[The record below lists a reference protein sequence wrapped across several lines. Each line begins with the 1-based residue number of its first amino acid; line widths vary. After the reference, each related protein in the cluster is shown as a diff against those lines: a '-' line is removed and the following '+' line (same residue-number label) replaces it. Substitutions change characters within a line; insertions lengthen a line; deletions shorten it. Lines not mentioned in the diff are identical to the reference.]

1 MSIDDWRGEIDDI
14 DREIVRLLNARAR
27 IASKLGALKRA
38 AGAPLCDPTREMEVM
53 KQVDEWNQGP
63 LDARALARLFRRI
76 IYESRRLEA
85 QSAESNSPVRVEEER
100 L

>member
-1 MSIDDWRGEIDDI
+1 MNIDDWRGEIDDI

-27 IASKLGALKRA
+27 IANKLGALKRA
-38 AGAPLCDPTREMEVM
+38 TGVPLCDPTRDMEVL
-53 KQVDEWNQGP
+53 KPVHEWNQGP

-76 IYESRRLEA
+76 TYESRRLEA
-85 QSAESNSPVRVEEER
+85 QRAESNTPVHVEEER

>member
-1 MSIDDWRGEIDDI
+1 MSIDDWRGEIDGI
-14 DREIVRLLNARAR
+14 DREIIRLLNARAR
-27 IASKLGALKRA
+27 IAIKVGTLKRA
-38 AGAPLCDPTREMEVM
+38 TGVPLCDPTREMEVM
-53 KQVDEWNQGP
+53 KQVHEWNQGP

-85 QSAESNSPVRVEEER
+85 QSAESNTPVRVEEER